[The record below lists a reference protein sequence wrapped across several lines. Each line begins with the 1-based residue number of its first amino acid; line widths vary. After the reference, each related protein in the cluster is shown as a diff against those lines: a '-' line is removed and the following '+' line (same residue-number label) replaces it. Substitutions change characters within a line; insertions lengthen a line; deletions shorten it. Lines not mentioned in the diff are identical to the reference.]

1 MKYSTGAA
9 LQMLYVIFLFL
20 SILSPGLPAYSKDV
34 NCLQCH
40 KKLILKKGNHQA
52 VTMGC
57 PSCHASLDATSVPHK
72 STGAAAKGLT
82 SDQPE
87 LCYACHDSS
96 VFSKKNVH
104 AAVGMGCTGC
114 HNPHSSTNDKLLKSK
129 QPDVCYGCHD
139 KSLFTKKTVH
149 AAVDMGCTGCH
160 NPHSSDN
167 QKLLASLPPDLCFNC
182 HDKSEFGRKN
192 VHPPVAGGMCL
203 SCHGP
208 HSSDSPALLSQAPV
222 ALCLSCHPDVESKPH
237 VIKGFSNKGHPLG
250 NKDKADPKRPGKKF
264 YCGSCHNPHSS
275 DFMKLFRYG
284 AKAKMGL
291 CINCHKF

>member
-104 AAVGMGCTGC
+104 AAVG
-114 HNPHSSTNDKLLKSK
+114 
-129 QPDVCYGCHD
+129 
-139 KSLFTKKTVH
+139 
-149 AAVDMGCTGCH
+149 MGCTGCH